1 MYFLQELNKA
11 KEGNAGW
18 TVIIDGAGLLVWPH
32 GVGLWASLSQLG
44 IDLKGLEREP
54 ENWRKREKS
63 ENNG

>member
-44 IDLKGLEREP
+44 IDQSLI
-54 ENWRKREKS
+54 NI
-63 ENNG
+63 